1 MAKGSKKGACS
12 AHVRAAKMICLQH
25 NRRNE
30 ESRNVPSYVNPH
42 LSHLNHTIFEDEMI
56 RGRKSIVPLW
66 KRAEILYT
74 EKTGQKCQKSFAP
87 FREDA
92 LVFPGRGDITDE
104 QIFAFIRK
112 VEKEIGWK
120 VVGAWYHKD
129 EGHQRSKYIEG
140 DEKFQLNYHVHL
152 LYYCQDPET
161 GKAIRPKRSYFPLRQ
176 DWLAAAT
183 GMQRGNPA
191 AETGIKGRTAAEQ
204 RIHAMEQRIGALE
217 NKEKQ
222 AKKELDQVR
231 KEIEAEKSR
240 LAALRKENEG
250 LNRQNMEKRSEA
262 IFGGSLGN
270 FSWIRGNQN
279 TWVLGLRFNDGSVER
294 VTGIATGIKNQIDKD
309 MRKLLDAIE
318 KKQISVSRRIQEK
331 LRGLSR

>member
-1 MAKGSKKGACS
+1 M
-12 AHVRAAKMICLQH
+12 
-25 NRRNE
+25 
-30 ESRNVPSYVNPH
+30 PSGVKH
-42 LSHLNHTIFEDEMI
+42 ARLFH
-56 RGRKSIVPLW
+56 
-66 KRAEILYT
+66 
-74 EKTGQKCQKSFAP
+74 
-87 FREDA
+87 
-92 LVFPGRGDITDE
+92 
-104 QIFAFIRK
+104 
-112 VEKEIGWK
+112 
-120 VVGAWYHKD
+120 
-129 EGHQRSKYIEG
+129 
-140 DEKFQLNYHVHL
+140 
-152 LYYCQDPET
+152 
-161 GKAIRPKRSYFPLRQ
+161 
-176 DWLAAAT
+176 
-183 GMQRGNPA
+183 PA